1 MDGFTPREVEQVF
14 RRRQVQSH
22 SRLMRDELGESLDH
36 LRMAAAHAAGGA
48 SGALAPRVDA
58 ARKAVQPRLESG
70 MNRAMGGMDTV
81 MVIARDRSRQAGK
94 KAGKMGRKGKAKMM
108 KNEAR
113 SSRRWPMAIGGLL
126 MAGVAIGAASAMLRR
141 RRDQQAWDEY
151 GSTRTTADTGSVLGS
166 AKSTMD
172 AGIDKAKTMG
182 EAAKDRA
189 SDLIGH
195 KSPNNGP
202 AGSGE
207 YDKAPMPHGASKNG
221 RS

>member
-1 MDGFTPREVEQVF
+1 VF

-22 SRLMRDELGESLDH
+22 TRLMRDEFGESLDH
-36 LRMAAAHAAGGA
+36 LRMAAAHAADGA
-48 SGALAPRVDA
+48 SGALAPKVDA
-58 ARKAVQPRLESG
+58 ARRAMKPRLEGG
-70 MNRAMGGMDTV
+70 MNRAAGGLDTV
-81 MVIARDRSRQAGK
+81 MVIARDRSRQAGR
-94 KAGKMGRKGKAKMM
+94 KAEKMGRKGKNTVKMM
-108 KNEAR
+108 KSEKT

-126 MAGVAIGAASAMLRR
+126 AAGIVVGAASSMLRR

-151 GSTRTTADTGSVLGS
+151 GATRTTADSGSMLGA

-195 KSPNNGP
+195 KGTDGGP
-202 AGSGE
+202 TGGGE
-207 YDKAPMPHGASKNG
+207 YDKSPTPHSASKNG

>member
-1 MDGFTPREVEQVF
+1 
-14 RRRQVQSH
+14 
-22 SRLMRDELGESLDH
+22 MRDELGESLDH
-36 LRMAAAHAAGGA
+36 LRMAAAHAADGA

-70 MNRAMGGMDTV
+70 MNRAAGGMDTV
-81 MVIARDRSRQAGK
+81 MLMARERSRQAGR

-108 KNEAR
+108 KSESR

-126 MAGVAIGAASAMLRR
+126 VAGVVVGAASSMLRR

-151 GSTRTTADTGSVLGS
+151 GTTRTNADSGSMLGT

-195 KSPNNGP
+195 KGTNGGP
-202 AGSGE
+202 AGSGD
-207 YDKAPMPHGASKNG
+207 YDKNPLPHSASKNG

>member
-1 MDGFTPREVEQVF
+1 MF
-14 RRRQVQSH
+14 RRRQVLSH

-36 LRMAAAHAAGGA
+36 LRMAAAHAADGA

-58 ARKAVQPRLESG
+58 ARKAMQPRLENG
-70 MNRAMGGMDTV
+70 MNRAKGGMDTV
-81 MVIARDRSRQAGK
+81 MIVARERSQTAGR
-94 KAGKMGRKGKAKMM
+94 KAAKMGRKGKM
-108 KNEAR
+108 KKSEMG
-113 SSRRWPMAIGGLL
+113 SRRWPMALGGLVL
-126 MAGVAIGAASAMLRR
+126 ASVAIGAASSMLRR

-151 GSTRTTADTGSVLGS
+151 GSTRTPAEGGSVLGT

-195 KSPNNGP
+195 KSTNPGP

-207 YDKAPMPHGASKNG
+207 YDKHPMPNTASKNG